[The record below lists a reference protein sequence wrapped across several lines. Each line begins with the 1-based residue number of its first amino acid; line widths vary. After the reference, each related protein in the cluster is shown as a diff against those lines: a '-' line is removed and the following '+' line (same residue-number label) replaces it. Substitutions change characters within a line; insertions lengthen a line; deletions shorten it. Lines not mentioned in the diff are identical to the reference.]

1 MAKLLHSTYLL
12 MINEYIMSI
21 QKSGS
26 LQIWKSWKQAN
37 KLWFNHTMGYQSAMK
52 KIKAFLYKD
61 KSQNIYIVFKNN

>member
-26 LQIWKSWKQAN
+26 LQIWKSWKQATN
-37 KLWFNHTMGYQSAMK
+37 YGLIIQWD
-52 KIKAFLYKD
+52 I
-61 KSQNIYIVFKNN
+61 SQQ